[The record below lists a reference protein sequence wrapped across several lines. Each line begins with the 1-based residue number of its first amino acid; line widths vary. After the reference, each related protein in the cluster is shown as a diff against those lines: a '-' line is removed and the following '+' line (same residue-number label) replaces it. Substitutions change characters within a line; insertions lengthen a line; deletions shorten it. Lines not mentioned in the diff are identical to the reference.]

1 MIIIGLT
8 GGIGSGKST
17 VAKDFKK
24 LKIPVFDSDQEVK
37 KLYTTKDPD
46 LIKAIKKI
54 DKNKNTLGKK
64 RINRKKLGD
73 IVFND
78 TTKLKILEKVIFK
91 KLKKRREIFLK
102 KNKKL
107 KKDIVVLDTPLLF
120 ENNLNKNCNYVVFA
134 KAPLKLRKQR
144 VLKRKGMTKKK
155 LHKIIA
161 KQAPEKTKEKKSDF
175 IIQTNKGKW
184 YSFIQIKKSI
194 EKIKKE
200 IKK

>member
-1 MIIIGLT
+1 MIIVGLT

-73 IVFND
+73 IVFNNK
-78 TTKLKILEKVIFK
+78 TKLKI
-91 KLKKRREIFLK
+91 
-102 KNKKL
+102 
-107 KKDIVVLDTPLLF
+107 
-120 ENNLNKNCNYVVFA
+120 
-134 KAPLKLRKQR
+134 
-144 VLKRKGMTKKK
+144 
-155 LHKIIA
+155 
-161 KQAPEKTKEKKSDF
+161 
-175 IIQTNKGKW
+175 
-184 YSFIQIKKSI
+184 
-194 EKIKKE
+194 
-200 IKK
+200 

>member
-1 MIIIGLT
+1 MIIVGLT

-73 IVFND
+73 IVFNNKA
-78 TTKLKILEKVIFK
+78 KLKILEKVIFK
-91 KLKKRREIFLK
+91 KLKKRREVFLK

-134 KAPLKLRKQR
+134 KAPLKLRRQR

-155 LHKIIA
+155 LDKIIS

-184 YSFIQIKKSI
+184 YSFMQIKKSI

>member
-37 KLYTTKDPD
+37 KLYTAKDPD

-155 LHKIIA
+155 LHKIIS

>member
-73 IVFND
+73 VVFND
-78 TTKLKILEKVIFK
+78 KTKLKILEKVIFK
-91 KLKKRREIFLK
+91 KLKKRREVFLR

-134 KAPLKLRKQR
+134 KAPLKLRRQR

-155 LHKIIA
+155 LDKIIS

-184 YSFIQIKKSI
+184 YSFMQIKKSI

>member
-1 MIIIGLT
+1 MIIVGLT

-73 IVFND
+73 IVFNNK
-78 TTKLKILEKVIFK
+78 TKLKILEKVIFK
-91 KLKKRREIFLK
+91 KLKKRREFFLK

-134 KAPLKLRKQR
+134 KAPLKLRRQR

-155 LHKIIA
+155 LDKIIS

-184 YSFIQIKKSI
+184 YSFMQIKKSI

>member
-1 MIIIGLT
+1 MIIVGLT

-64 RINRKKLGD
+64 RINWKKLGD

-78 TTKLKILEKVIFK
+78 KTKLKILEKVIFK
-91 KLKKRREIFLK
+91 KLKKRRKVFLR

-120 ENNLNKNCNYVVFA
+120 ENNLNKKCNYVVFA
-134 KAPLKLRKQR
+134 KAPLKLRRQR

-155 LHKIIA
+155 ARQNNI
-161 KQAPEKTKEKKSDF
+161 
-175 IIQTNKGKW
+175 
-184 YSFIQIKKSI
+184 
-194 EKIKKE
+194 
-200 IKK
+200 